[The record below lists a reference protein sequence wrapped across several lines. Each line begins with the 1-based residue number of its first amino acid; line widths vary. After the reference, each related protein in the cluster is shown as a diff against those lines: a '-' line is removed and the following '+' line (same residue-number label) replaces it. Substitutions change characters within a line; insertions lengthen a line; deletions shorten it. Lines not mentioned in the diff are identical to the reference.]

1 MCPGDGVAR
10 EGWFFKGLLMAY
22 FSMSSLV
29 MFNTLVAMM
38 NNTVNRIQEESK
50 VHPPLS
56 GPGISALVSC
66 AELSE
71 G

>member
-1 MCPGDGVAR
+1 
-10 EGWFFKGLLMAY
+10 MAY